1 MSKYCHSCGNRAEE
15 SAKFCGGCGVEIGT
29 LQNQSKNL
37 TNKQTNS
44 NPAINCP
51 SCNKMDAVQT
61 VATIVD
67 SGTGSSIGFGLAG
80 PLIPSHG
87 HLMGGVMASSNSTNL
102 AARLSGYAKPDVGN
116 KPAVNVGLVSGILIM
131 VALFNIFNLAPI
143 GTSLDNGWDL
153 IPWVLVLGVLLIPG
167 AVGGLIIGLLLAKP
181 LRVYGN
187 NKINNLRAKWV
198 ENYALMR
205 RSKYCSRCDTVFSD
219 NFSGAPEVYKDW
231 CFSR

>member
-1 MSKYCHSCGNRAEE
+1 MKAVV
-15 SAKFCGGCGVEIGT
+15 SAKFCGGCGVEIGAV
-29 LQNQSKNL
+29 QIQSKNL
-37 TNKQTNS
+37 TNKKANG
-44 NPAINCP
+44 NLAINCP
-51 SCNKMDAVQT
+51 SCNQMDAVQT

-67 SGTGSSIGFGLAG
+67 SGTGSSVGIGIAG

-102 AARLSGYAKPDVGN
+102 AARLSGYAQPDVGN
-116 KPAVNVGLVSGILIM
+116 KPAFNVGLGSGILIM
-131 VALFNIFNLAPI
+131 VALFNIFNLAPKN
-143 GTSLDNGWDL
+143 TSLDNGWDL
-153 IPWVLVLGVLLIPG
+153 IPWVIVLGVLLIPG
-167 AVGGLIIGLLLAKP
+167 SVGGSIIGLLLAKP

-219 NFSGAPEVYKDW
+219 YFSGTPEVYKDW

>member
-1 MSKYCHSCGNRAEE
+1 MSKYCHSCGNKAEE

-37 TNKQTNS
+37 TNKQTNG

-51 SCNKMDAVQT
+51 SCNRMDAVQT

-87 HLMGGVMASSNSTNL
+87 HLMGGVMASSNST
-102 AARLSGYAKPDVGN
+102 AMASRLSGYSQPDVGIS
-116 KPAVNVGLVSGILIM
+116 PGVQAGVWSGFITLLLILVTFPPTLSDGSSPTTITWVMQIVFMSIPSGII
-131 VALFNIFNLAPI
+131 
-143 GTSLDNGWDL
+143 
-153 IPWVLVLGVLLIPG
+153 
-167 AVGGLIIGLLLAKP
+167 GLIIGLIAVKP
-181 LRVYGN
+181 LRIAGN
-187 NKINNLRAKWV
+187 KKIQIARDKWV
-198 ENYALMR
+198 ENFALMR
-205 RSKYCSRCDTVFSD
+205 RSKYCSRCDVVFSD
-219 NFSGAPEVYKDW
+219 YFSGTPEVYKDW